1 MEVHSIICAA
11 TSFQIEPANK
21 PVDATARSPVVKP
34 ASPAPTN
41 HFLRSPDTTMTNI
54 KDIFTYAYRG
64 SGKYIFLLCV
74 ILSIVAKLVGFA
86 PLLGPLAAILL
97 FGYFCAVY
105 YQMVQSSATGG
116 QEAPEFP
123 DTANI
128 MEDIFWPMCQII
140 AVFLVSFGPLIGYSF
155 WVGEAGFDNR
165 IGNILLAIGVIYFP
179 MAMLAVVVLGYTGA
193 MSPHIVIPSI
203 CCGGWNYWIGVLLLC
218 VLYFGRSIAQS
229 MMSGYFIFGHI
240 VMSIIGIYIMM
251 TNARILGLVYRERQE
266 ELAWI

>member
-1 MEVHSIICAA
+1 MNN
-11 TSFQIEPANK
+11 F
-21 PVDATARSPVVKP
+21 
-34 ASPAPTN
+34 
-41 HFLRSPDTTMTNI
+41 
-54 KDIFTYAYRG
+54 KDIITYAYRG

-74 ILSIVAKLVGFA
+74 VLSIVSKLVGFA
-86 PLLGPLAAILL
+86 PLLGPIAAILL

-105 YQMVQSSATGG
+105 YQIVQSSATGG

-128 MEDIFWPMCQII
+128 MEDIVWPMFQII

-155 WVGEAGFDNR
+155 WAGETGFDNR

-203 CCGGWNYWIGVLLLC
+203 VRGGWFYWLGVLLLGAIYH
-218 VLYFGRSIAQS
+218 VGSIIQG
-229 MMSGYFIFGHI
+229 MMSGYLIVGHI
-240 VMSIIGIYIMM
+240 VMSIVGVYTMM

-266 ELAWI
+266 ELAWL